1 MEQLVK
7 VLGASGSKTKTTG
20 TISFQI
26 DKHIIIDAGNIF
38 EKYECDTNEIEHV
51 FISHS
56 HFDHILELPFLIE
69 NGFTTRTKQLH
80 IHGLKETVEHIKSFM
95 FNNYIWPDFSLI
107 PLLTVGEKSIVFEEF
122 EFYKTVNIDG
132 TKLTPFPSNHIVPTA
147 GFIVEKGSRA
157 FILSSDTYKT
167 EPLWKIINQNP
178 KITEVLVEVSFESVL
193 GGLAEISKH
202 LTPKILD
209 EELNKLTR
217 DDLNIYIYHIKE
229 ASLEKV
235 RQELKEY
242 PNLMK
247 YNVQIIP
254 DEIM

>member
-1 MEQLVK
+1 MDKLTK

-20 TISFQI
+20 TISFQV

-38 EKYECDTNEIEHV
+38 NKYEYDTNEIEHV

-80 IHGLKETVEHIKSFM
+80 IHGLKETIQNIKNFM

-107 PLLTVGEKSIVFEEF
+107 PLLTVGEKSIKFEEF
-122 EFYKTVNIDG
+122 EYYETINING
-132 TKLTPFPSNHIVPTA
+132 IKLTPFPVNHIVPTA
-147 GFIVEKGSRA
+147 GFIVEKDSGT
-157 FILSSDTYKT
+157 FMLSSDTYKT
-167 EPLWKIINQNP
+167 DTLWELLNQNT
-178 KITEVLVEVSFESVL
+178 KITTLLIEVSFESNL

-202 LTPKILD
+202 LTPKLLN
-209 EELNKLTR
+209 EELEKLKRT
-217 DDLNIYIYHIKE
+217 DIKIYIYHIKE
-229 ASLEKV
+229 SSCKAIIK
-235 RQELKEY
+235 ELKEY
-242 PNLMK
+242 PNLVK

-254 DEIM
+254 EEI